1 MTSRHLMHFPLFSE
15 RLSKP
20 VALDPTPEQRLIL
33 DHPPTQHARVLAG
46 PGTGK
51 SFTMVRLL
59 QNLVRDSP
67 RIRVRML
74 SFTRAATAELAQKF
88 TETSQTASTSTVHS
102 FAISVLMQNPGVS
115 GLPEPLRIADTWETD
130 NIVKPTLAKRLG
142 VTLPVLKR
150 LLIEMEAN
158 FQSLQ
163 EEHNET
169 IPSALRL
176 RFRGAWGEHRQ
187 VFGYTLLQELPFAL
201 LRALKQHDDLAGI
214 DLDLLIVDEYQDLNA
229 CDLGMLHLVSQHSG
243 CAVIG
248 TGDDDQSIYSWRKA
262 APEGIRNLLCDY
274 RPARDYSL
282 SVTQRCGKRIIEWAT
297 QVISGDPDRPAGRP
311 PLRPADDSPDGEV
324 AMLRFQSNDQEA
336 KGVAAL
342 VSGLIARQGLS
353 PRDILVLMR
362 SDHNQKFSKPIGTE
376 LKELS
381 IPCSDSDQVK
391 RLLDE
396 DSVRR
401 WLALFRLLE
410 NREDSLAWA
419 TLLHLTSGV
428 GARFRDDYIYDAA
441 RKTGG
446 TFGSVLLQRY
456 AAGFGDGPRS
466 AGQARTTVAAALRWV
481 DEQELPENGAENGWG
496 HWIIER
502 TARGHFPQL
511 PDEFRSLLVEID
523 ESLEHAPTQHN
534 SLGRYV
540 GQIDP
545 LGTDLRTSSD
555 EGVRLMTMARSKGLT
570 VRASIVVGLEENL
583 MPWPNADRSE
593 ERRLLYVAMT
603 RAKEYLYCTWT
614 QYRQGVSAYA
624 GHQGSGR
631 RSLCPFLE
639 ETDME
644 PCDGFTFVK
653 KRFDI

>member
-1 MTSRHLMHFPLFSE
+1 MAFE
-15 RLSKP
+15 
-20 VALDPTPEQRLIL
+20 PTPEQRLIL
-33 DHPPTQHARVLAG
+33 DHPPEQHARVLAG

-67 RIRVRML
+67 TIRVRML
-74 SFTRAATAELAQKF
+74 SFTRAATAELAQSF
-88 TETSQTASTSTVHS
+88 TDNSQTASTSTVHS
-102 FAISVLMQNPGVS
+102 FAIAVLMQNPGVS

-130 NIVKPTLAKRLG
+130 NIVRPTLAKRLG

-158 FQSLQ
+158 FQSLTD
-163 EEHNET
+163 EHNES
-169 IPSALRL
+169 ISPVLRA

-201 LRALKQHDDLAGI
+201 HRALKEHDTLSGM

-229 CDLGMLHLVSQHSG
+229 CDLGMLRLVSQHSG

-262 APEGIRNLLCDY
+262 APEGIRNLLRDY
-274 RPARDYSL
+274 SPACDYSL
-282 SVTQRCGKRIIEWAT
+282 SITQRCGRAIIDWAT
-297 QVISGDPDRPAGRP
+297 QVISGDPDRPAARP
-311 PLRPADDSPDGEV
+311 PLRPAADSPDGEV
-324 AMLRFQSNDQEA
+324 ALLRFRSNDQET

-342 VSGLIARQGLS
+342 VWSLIVREGLN

-362 SDHNQKFSKPIGTE
+362 SDRNQKFSKPIGTQ
-376 LKELS
+376 LQELS

-419 TLLHLTSGV
+419 TLLHLTPGV
-428 GARFRDDYIYDAA
+428 GPKFRDDYIYDAA
-441 RKTGG
+441 KRTGS

-466 AGQARTTVAAALRWV
+466 AGQARTTVSAALQWI
-481 DEQELPENGAENGWG
+481 DEQALPANGPERGWG
-496 HWIIER
+496 HWIIEK
-502 TARGHFPQL
+502 TEQGHFPPL
-511 PDEFRSLLVEID
+511 PEEFRDLLVEID
-523 ESLEHAPTQHN
+523 ESLESSPTQHD
-534 SLGRYV
+534 SLSRYV

-570 VRASIVVGLEENL
+570 VRATIVVGLEENL
-583 MPWPNADRSE
+583 IPWPNADRSE

-624 GHQGSGR
+624 GHQSVGR

-639 ETDME
+639 ETNIE
-644 PCDGFTFVK
+644 PCDGFTFVRR
-653 KRFDI
+653 RFDI